1 LPDKLHRKTG
11 TQVAEV
17 DRYRRPVRLLTIHLT
32 LIPKPNAR
40 PQEQTT
46 MNTEQILAE
55 IREANLSYLM
65 LAQSLIRADREQ
77 ALFRL
82 GISEDTA
89 NVLALLSPAQMMR
102 IASGNTLL
110 CRMRVDDDLVWSLL
124 TNHGKAAAND
134 GVTRLHANILM
145 AGRHQEAA

>member
-1 LPDKLHRKTG
+1 
-11 TQVAEV
+11 
-17 DRYRRPVRLLTIHLT
+17 
-32 LIPKPNAR
+32 
-40 PQEQTT
+40 

-65 LAQSLIRADREQ
+65 LAQSLIRSDREQ

-82 GISEDTA
+82 GVSEDTA
-89 NVLALLSPAQMMR
+89 GLIALLTPAQMMK

-110 CRMRVDDDLVWSLL
+110 CRMRSDDEMVWSLL
-124 TNHGKAAAND
+124 ASHGKSAANES
-134 GVTRLHANILM
+134 VSRLHASILM